1 MEIKLKIYEFRNLQF
16 MLNSTPMTN
25 TELARVMFKEWRNH
39 EIDFISMEQ
48 KIMNKYEEDV
58 EEEIKDETWKIKKIK
73 TKKIPDFKKWE
84 MDRELNS
91 YEWVFNISNITFPAW
106 KKVILDFPNVV
117 KWIRWEEMI
126 NMYEDLKSKF
136 IS

>member
-73 TKKIPDFKKWE
+73 TKKIPDSKKWE